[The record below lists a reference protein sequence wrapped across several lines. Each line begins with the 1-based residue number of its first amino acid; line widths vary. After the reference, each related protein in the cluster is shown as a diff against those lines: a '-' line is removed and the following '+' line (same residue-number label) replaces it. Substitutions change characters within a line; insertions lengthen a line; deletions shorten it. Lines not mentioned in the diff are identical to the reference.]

1 MGGWNALLG
10 TALMIGLF
18 MTLSVSGYVQD
29 AGEQRLAADSLSEQ
43 VLSAESTTQN
53 LFTSVPDGQV
63 ASEFL
68 EEVDSQLSVLP
79 LSFQQ
84 DMIEDDLV
92 LYVTDK
98 DIDEVF
104 CDGQYGSVQGVT
116 LTPSYGPCSIYIE
129 DREKA
134 VENAP
139 VHEVGHWYDFYAGF
153 LSSSDS
159 FATIYEEESDAF
171 CQTFVVDFYYDK
183 GEFFAEGFWK
193 YWTEPDRL
201 QASCPALFAYL
212 DSYLSG
218 YTS

>member
-1 MGGWNALLG
+1 MVG
-10 TALMIGLF
+10 TAFVIGLLLS
-18 MTLSVSGYVQD
+18 LSVSGYVQD
-29 AGEQRLAADSLSEQ
+29 AGVQQFSVPSVSEQ
-43 VLSAESTTQN
+43 AVVSELTTEN
-53 LFTSVPDGQV
+53 LFQPVPDGTV
-63 ASEFL
+63 EDVFL
-68 EEVDSQLSVLP
+68 DEVEQQLSVLP
-79 LSFQQ
+79 SAFQQ

-92 LYVTDK
+92 MYVTDK

-153 LSSSDS
+153 LSSSDT
-159 FATIYEEESDAF
+159 FATIYEQESDAF

-201 QASCPALFAYL
+201 KASCPALFAYL

>member
-1 MGGWNALLG
+1 MVG
-10 TALMIGLF
+10 TAFVIGLL
-18 MTLSVSGYVQD
+18 LSLSISGYVQD
-29 AGEQRLAADSLSEQ
+29 AGVRQFSVPSVSEQ
-43 VLSAESTTQN
+43 AVVSESTTEN
-53 LFTSVPDGQV
+53 LFQPVPDGTV
-63 ASEFL
+63 EDVFL
-68 EEVDSQLSVLP
+68 DEVEQQLSVLP
-79 LSFQQ
+79 SAFQQ
-84 DMIEDDLV
+84 DMIEDNLV
-92 LYVTDK
+92 MYVTDK

-139 VHEVGHWYDFYAGF
+139 VHEVGHWYDFCAGF

-159 FATIYEEESDAF
+159 FATIYEQESDAF
-171 CQTFVVDFYYDK
+171 CQAFVVDFYYDK

>member
-1 MGGWNALLG
+1 MVG
-10 TALMIGLF
+10 TAFVIGLLLS
-18 MTLSVSGYVQD
+18 LSVSGYVQD
-29 AGEQRLAADSLSEQ
+29 AGAQQFFVPSVSEQ
-43 VLSAESTTQN
+43 EVVSELTTEN
-53 LFTSVPDGQV
+53 LFQPVPDGTV
-63 ASEFL
+63 EDVFL
-68 EEVDSQLSVLP
+68 DEVEHQLSVLP
-79 LSFQQ
+79 SAFQQ

-153 LSSSDS
+153 LSSSDT
-159 FATIYEEESDAF
+159 FANIYAQESDAF
-171 CQTFVVDFYYDK
+171 CHAFVVDFYYDK

-201 QASCPALFAYL
+201 KASCPALFAYL
-212 DSYLSG
+212 DSYLSE
-218 YTS
+218 YAS

>member
-1 MGGWNALLG
+1 MVG
-10 TALMIGLF
+10 TAFVIGLL
-18 MTLSVSGYVQD
+18 LSLSISGYVQD
-29 AGEQRLAADSLSEQ
+29 AGVQQFSVPSVSEQ
-43 VLSAESTTQN
+43 AVVSELTIEN
-53 LFTSVPDGQV
+53 LFQPVPDGTV
-63 ASEFL
+63 DDVFL
-68 EEVDSQLSVLP
+68 DEVEHQLSVLP

-159 FATIYEEESDAF
+159 FATIYEQESDAF

-201 QASCPALFAYL
+201 EASCPALFAYL